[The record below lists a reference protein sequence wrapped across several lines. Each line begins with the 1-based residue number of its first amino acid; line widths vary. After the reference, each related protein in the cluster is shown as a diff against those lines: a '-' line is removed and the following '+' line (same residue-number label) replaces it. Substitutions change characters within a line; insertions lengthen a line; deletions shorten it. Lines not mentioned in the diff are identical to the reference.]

1 MNIKNL
7 FHDAKKNDIQVMQ
20 ICDYFDMPKVKEAI
34 GEDNI
39 YYYSDSDIGKII
51 IRSDPGILLFKNGV
65 IIKKWHYNNIPTI
78 DEVKELLK

>member
-1 MNIKNL
+1 MNLIFLGPPGVGKGTQ
-7 FHDAKKNDIQVMQ
+7 AKL

-34 GEDNI
+34 GEDNV